1 MNGVERGSMGAH
13 VRARRACNGP
23 THLIP
28 SVRTFTRTHALG
40 ARGPPVRES
49 IACTWRGIEWPRC
62 PGEDLGTQI
71 GVSQHQRRHR
81 QQPPMPIMFLRGCLS

>member
-28 SVRTFTRTHALG
+28 SVRTFTRTHAPTRWVLEVRLCVKASH
-40 ARGPPVRES
+40 ARGVASSGHAALAR
-49 IACTWRGIEWPRC
+49 T
-62 PGEDLGTQI
+62 
-71 GVSQHQRRHR
+71 
-81 QQPPMPIMFLRGCLS
+81 